1 MSEVNNNTE
10 NGSERRQYYRI
21 DMKEEPIDIIWKDHI
36 GTEHQKKITC
46 LDFSRG
52 GVKARC
58 DQKIP
63 LHTEATVIFK
73 AAAPNS
79 QRLDGRILRCIEQ
92 TCGSFQI
99 ALQLTY

>member
-1 MSEVNNNTE
+1 MSENNNATH
-10 NGSERRQYYRI
+10 NGSERRQYFRV
-21 DMKEEPIDIIWKDHI
+21 DMKEELIDIIWKDN

-58 DQKIP
+58 DERIP
-63 LHTEATVIFK
+63 VNAQATVIFK

-92 TCGSFQI
+92 TCGRFQI
-99 ALQLTY
+99 ALQLNH